1 VNNLNLF
8 EAISKRTCKIG
19 VIGLG
24 YVGITT
30 AGVFANQGF
39 TVFGCDLIQSIVKS
53 VVSGNFI
60 CSESELAEMVNNA
73 VKSGK
78 LWATTDSSDLAKS
91 CDVIVICVPTPLSR
105 EHKAD
110 LSFLQS
116 ACETVAHALT
126 KEKLVII
133 ESTVPPATIMKISAM
148 LEGISGLSCGNDF
161 WLSYC
166 PERLTPS
173 DSVRD
178 FINND
183 RIIGGF
189 DAQST
194 RLASHLFR
202 QVIKGEVVLTDS
214 LTAETAKLAENAF
227 RDANIA
233 FANELALICEQ
244 VGTDVK
250 EVIKLTNTHPRVNIH
265 APGCGVGGA
274 CLPKDPYFLL
284 AAAKQHTEHSVIRCS
299 RRLNSFMESHTLSM
313 ILTALRLAKKDV
325 DDSRISV
332 LGLSYKKGTN
342 DTRNAPSKFI
352 IHELL
357 RLGAQVNTYDPLS
370 TESFDGKKC
379 ATPYE
384 AIANTDCLVILT
396 DHNEFAS
403 LDLERVKEIM
413 NNPACIVDGRRL
425 ISPAR
430 ANSIG
435 IRYYGIGVR
444 ERSQPDDE
452 TL

>member
-1 VNNLNLF
+1 MNLF

-19 VIGLG
+19 VLGLG
-24 YVGITT
+24 PVGLTT

-39 TVFGCDLIQSIVKS
+39 TVFGGDLIQSIVKS
-53 VVSGNFI
+53 VMSGNFN
-60 CSESELAEMVNNA
+60 CPGSELAEMVNNA
-73 VKSGK
+73 VESGR
-78 LWATTDSSDLAKS
+78 LWATTDSSEVAKS

-105 EHKAD
+105 KHKAD
-110 LSFLQS
+110 LSFLKS
-116 ACETVAHALT
+116 ACETVGRALT

-133 ESTVPPATIMKISAM
+133 ESTVPPGTIMKISAM
-148 LEGISGLSCGNDF
+148 LESISGLSCGKDF

-178 FINND
+178 FVNND

-189 DAQST
+189 DTQST
-194 RLASHLFR
+194 RLATHLFQ
-202 QVIKGEVVLTDS
+202 QVTKGQVLLNDS

-227 RDANIA
+227 RDVNIA

-244 VGTDVK
+244 VGTDVQQ
-250 EVIKLTNTHPRVNIH
+250 VIKLANTHPRVNIH

-284 AAAKQHTEHSVIRCS
+284 AAAKQRTKHSVIRCS

-325 DDSRISV
+325 EDSRISI
-332 LGLSYKKGTN
+332 LGTSYKRGTN

-352 IHELL
+352 IQELL
-357 RLGAQVNTYDPLS
+357 RMGAQVSTYDPLS
-370 TESFDGKKC
+370 TESFGGKRC
-379 ATPYE
+379 TTPYE
-384 AIANTDCLVILT
+384 AIANTDCLAILT

-403 LDLERVKEIM
+403 LDFEKVKKIM
-413 NNPACIVDGRRL
+413 HNPACIVDGRRL

-430 ANSIG
+430 ASSIG

-444 ERSQPDDE
+444 QRSQPDDE
-452 TL
+452 AL

>member
-1 VNNLNLF
+1 MNLF

-19 VIGLG
+19 VLGLG
-24 YVGITT
+24 HVGLTT

-39 TVFGCDLIQSIVKS
+39 TVLGCDLIQRIVNN
-53 VVSGNFI
+53 VMSGDFNY
-60 CSESELAEMVNNA
+60 SKSELAEMINKA
-73 VKSGK
+73 VESGK
-78 LWATTDSSDLAKS
+78 LSATTDSLGVTKS
-91 CDVIVICVPTPLSR
+91 CDVITICVPTPLSS
-105 EHKAD
+105 EHNAD
-110 LSFLQS
+110 LSFLKS
-116 ACETVAHALT
+116 ACETVGHSLS

-133 ESTVPPATIMKISAM
+133 ESTVPPGTIKKISAM
-148 LEGISGLSCGNDF
+148 LESMSGLSCGKDF

-173 DSVRD
+173 DSIRD
-178 FINND
+178 FVNND

-202 QVIKGEVVLTDS
+202 QVVKGQLLLNDS

-227 RDANIA
+227 RDVNIA

-250 EVIKLTNTHPRVNIH
+250 EVIKLANTHPRVNIH

-284 AAAKQHTEHSVIRCS
+284 AASKQNTEHSVIRCS
-299 RRLNSFMESHTLSM
+299 RHLNSFMESHTLSM
-313 ILTALRLAKKDV
+313 ILTALRFAKKDV

-332 LGLSYKKGTN
+332 LGISYKKGTN
-342 DTRNAPSKFI
+342 ETRNAPSKFI
-352 IHELL
+352 IRELL
-357 RLGAQVNTYDPLS
+357 RVGAQVSSYDPLS
-370 TESFDGKKC
+370 TESFGGRKC
-379 ATPYE
+379 TTPYE

-403 LDLERVKEIM
+403 LDLQKVKEIM
-413 NNPACIVDGRRL
+413 NNPACIVDGRRV
-425 ISPAR
+425 IDPAR
-430 ANSIG
+430 ANSVG
-435 IRYYGIGVR
+435 IKYYGIGVR
-444 ERSQPDDE
+444 ERSQPDD
-452 TL
+452 TSL